1 MPLFRRH
8 DGDLVRGESP
18 MRRVMPYL
26 MTSRNGHVVLH
37 EAVYR
42 APKLLAWLEAYNRS
56 HQRHATLFH
65 AFAYAAGQTLHARPG
80 MNRFVSGNRFY
91 QRRGVQVSFAVKR
104 AMRDDGSMT
113 TVKVEALPGE
123 PFAAFVDRIAET
135 VDGGRG
141 PDRAVDKETALVMKL
156 PGPVVRALVALARWL
171 DHWNLYPRFMTANDP
186 MYASIFLAN
195 LGSVGISDAYH
206 HLYEY
211 GTCSIFGVM
220 SALRPSPFVEG
231 DGVVVS
237 KGLQVRWTFD
247 ARVADGFYAA
257 RSLGVV
263 QQVLEDPDRYL
274 GEPVAD
280 APFVLESVRAGAGG
294 RPSP

>member
-1 MPLFRRH
+1 MPLFPRH

-26 MTSRNGHVVLH
+26 MTTRNGHVVLH
-37 EAVYR
+37 EATYR
-42 APKLLAWLEAYNRS
+42 MPRLLAWLEAYNRA
-56 HQRHATLFH
+56 HAGHATLFH

-80 MNRFVSGNRFY
+80 MNRFVSGGRFY

-104 AMRDDGSMT
+104 EMRDDGSMT
-113 TVKVEALPGE
+113 TVKVETLPGE
-123 PFAAFVDRIAET
+123 PFAAFVARIAAT
-135 VDGGRG
+135 VDAGRG
-141 PDRAVDKETALVMKL
+141 PDRAVDKETALIMKL
-156 PGPVVRALVALARWL
+156 PGPAVRMLIALARWL

-186 MYASIFLAN
+186 MYASAFLAN

-220 SALRPSPFVEG
+220 SALRPTSFIEG
-231 DGVVVS
+231 DRIVVGE
-237 KGLQVRWTFD
+237 GLQVRWTFD

-263 QQVLEDPDRYL
+263 QQVLEDPYRYL
-274 GEPVAD
+274 GAPEAD
-280 APFVLESVRAGAGG
+280 APFALEVVRPGAGG
-294 RPSP
+294 RTGS